1 MTDNLLNKKELFLK
15 KDKDNGQDEHVDRS
29 QIVVFK
35 LGGEEYA
42 MMIDEIKEV
51 VVTPNIAKI
60 PLMPS
65 YIKGVANV
73 RGNILAVLDLEEKF
87 GLIKEEKDKNKKN
100 YILVVESD
108 KYKMAILVQE
118 VPNTLNILDSQID
131 NSPNVVI
138 GEEGDKDFIKGL
150 VRLENRL
157 IILLD
162 IFSIVSKDILQAGG
176 EELSA

>member
-15 KDKDNGQDEHVDRS
+15 KDKDNGQEEHVDRS

-87 GLIKEEKDKNKKN
+87 GLMKEEKDKNKKN

-162 IFSIVSKDILQAGG
+162 IFSIVSKDILQAGS

>member
-1 MTDNLLNKKELFLK
+1 MTDNLVNKKELFLK
-15 KDKDNGQDEHVDRS
+15 KDSDNGQEEHVDRS

-138 GEEGDKDFIKGL
+138 GEDGDKDFIKGL
-150 VRLENRL
+150 VRLDNRL

-162 IFSIVSKDILQAGG
+162 IFSIVSKDILQAG